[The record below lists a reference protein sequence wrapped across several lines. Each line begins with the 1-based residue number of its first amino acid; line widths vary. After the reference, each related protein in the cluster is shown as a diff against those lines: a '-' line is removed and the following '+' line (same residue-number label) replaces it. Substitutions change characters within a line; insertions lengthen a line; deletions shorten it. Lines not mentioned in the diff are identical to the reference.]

1 MIGTRRRQWL
11 AFVATAVAATA
22 TSLVSPTGASAT
34 LAHDPIVFVHGY
46 TGSASNWDTM
56 VSRFKS
62 DGWTDAE
69 LTRKT
74 YSSSDSN
81 KTVAQA
87 VVAEVD
93 RVLAATGA
101 AKVDIVTHSMGGLS
115 SRYYA
120 KYLNGTGKVDE
131 WVSLGGP
138 NHGTTSA
145 YSCASIPC
153 LEMRPGSSFLTELNA
168 GDETP
173 GEVNYATWWS
183 PCDEFIDPDDST
195 ALSGARNTKTACI
208 THSAL
213 LTDSTVYAQVRD
225 FVR

>member
-56 VSRFKS
+56 VGRFKS

-81 KTVAQA
+81 KAVAQA
-87 VVAEVD
+87 VAAEVD
-93 RVLAATGA
+93 RVLGATGA
-101 AKVDIVTHSMGGLS
+101 SKVDIVTHSMGGLS
-115 SRYYA
+115 SRYYV
-120 KYLNGTGKVDE
+120 KYLASTGKVDE

-138 NHGTTSA
+138 NHGTTWA
-145 YSCASIPC
+145 YGCASIPC

-173 GEVNYATWWS
+173 GAVNHGTWWS
-183 PCDEFIDPDDST
+183 PCDEIIDPDDST
-195 ALSGARNTKTACI
+195 ALSGAKNTKTACI
-208 THSAL
+208 AHNGL